1 MKQKTK
7 DTRFSATARPSRRLA
22 LASLASLAA
31 CAVMLLGACSEENA
45 LNGSGDGAQTPVNL
59 VARIQQAAA
68 LPAASSA
75 GGTDTPHTRTAIGA
89 DGNTTW
95 TAGDAVGVFMLA
107 PKIFN
112 PSGILPG
119 GENVGY
125 TVDPATGR
133 LTPVG
138 TPILYPR
145 DEEEE
150 VNFFAYYPLGTK
162 GDGKI
167 TDDYVYTLSV
177 TDQSD
182 PVSLDLLVASARGKK
197 KSKEAVE
204 FTFRHA
210 LAKIQLDITLGE
222 GLRGLDP
229 GKITAVTITGM
240 PTTARYELLSAVSIK
255 ASDPADIVTRR
266 EPTPSENAAATFTAL
281 LVPHDAPASTGLFI
295 GRRIVVTVDGTDY
308 SGDISNNDGIGYND
322 LCIYPVTVQRTGVT
336 LGTPEIAEW
345 TTNDHGTGTADYAAI
360 NGIEVVR
367 IPKGTFM
374 MGSPDGGFD
383 GDGVGDDEADA
394 NEMPQ
399 HKVTLT
405 RDFYMGKYEVTAAQY
420 AAFLNAAGVAKA
432 EVGSIAQ
439 HAVDGYGVQDLFQV
453 DYRGWTP
460 QWNDA
465 TRRWE
470 AGGNTPMIYVTWFG
484 AKAYAD
490 WVGGSLPTEAQWEYA
505 CRAGTTTTY
514 SFGDDAA
521 GLDDYAWYSGNSR
534 GINGPSP
541 VGTKKPNPWG
551 LYDMHG
557 NVVEWCSDRYG
568 SDYYS
573 DPSAGTDPTGPA
585 SGDYRVA
592 RGGGWTYISRSCRS
606 ACRIIGTPGSANYE
620 VGFRVVFND

>member
-45 LNGSGDGAQTPVNL
+45 LTGGDDGAQTPVNL

-95 TAGDAVGVFMLA
+95 TEGDAVGVFMLS
-107 PKIFN
+107 PGVWN

-138 TPILYPR
+138 TPILYPD

-150 VNFFAYYPLGTK
+150 VDFVAYYPLGTK

-182 PVSLDLLVASARGKK
+182 PVSLDLLVASAIGKK
-197 KSKEAVE
+197 KSKETVE
-204 FTFRHA
+204 FTFEHA

-240 PTTARYELLSAVSIK
+240 PTTAEYELLGAAGVTK
-255 ASDPADIVTRR
+255 VSDPANIVTRR

-281 LVPHDAPASTGLFI
+281 LVPHADPATMVVFG

-308 SGDISNNDGIGYND
+308 SGDISNDDDIWANY
-322 LCIYPVTVQRTGVT
+322 LHIYPVTVQRTGVT

-345 TTNDHGTGTADYAAI
+345 TTNDHGTGTATEIGA
-360 NGIEVVR
+360 GIEKVR
-367 IPKGTFM
+367 IPAGTFL
-374 MGSPDGGFD
+374 MGSPDGD
-383 GDGVGDDEADA
+383 SEADA

-405 RDFYMGKYEVTAAQY
+405 RDFYIGKYEVTAAQY

-432 EVGSIAQ
+432 EVGSRAR
-439 HAVDGYGVQDLFQV
+439 HTVDGYGEQDLFKVNQW
-453 DYRGWTP
+453 GWTP

-465 TRRWE
+465 TNRWE
-470 AGGNTPMIYVTWFG
+470 SDGNTPMIYVTWFG

-490 WVGGSLPTEAQWEYA
+490 WIGGSLPTEAQWEYA
-505 CRAGTTTTY
+505 CRAGTTTAY

-521 GLDDYAWYSGNSR
+521 GLGDYAWYQRESES
-534 GINGPSP
+534 INGPSL

-557 NVVEWCSDRYG
+557 NALEWCSDWYG

-573 DPSAGTDPTGPA
+573 EPSASGTDPTGPA
-585 SGDYRVA
+585 SGDYRVL
-592 RGGGWTYISRSCRS
+592 RGGSWGYDAWSCRS
-606 ACRIIGTPGSANYE
+606 ACRVSSSPDNVSSII
-620 VGFRVVFND
+620 GFRVVFND

>member
-1 MKQKTK
+1 MKQNTK

-75 GGTDTPHTRTAIGA
+75 GGTGAPHTRTAIGA

-95 TAGDAVGVFMLA
+95 TTGDAVGVFMLA
-107 PKIFN
+107 PKTFN

-182 PVSLDLLVASARGKK
+182 PASLDLLVASARGKK

-240 PTTARYELLSAVSIK
+240 PTTARYELLGAAVIG

-281 LVPHDAPASTGLFI
+281 LVPHLAPATMGVF
-295 GRRIVVTVDGTDY
+295 GERRIVVTVDGTDY
-308 SGDISNNDGIGYND
+308 SGDISNNDAIWDNF
-322 LCIYPVTVQRTGVT
+322 LHIYPVTVQRTGVT

-367 IPKGTFM
+367 IPKGTFL
-374 MGSPDGGFD
+374 MGSPDGIS
-383 GDGVGDDEADA
+383 EAVIH
-394 NEMPQ
+394 ETPQ

-405 RDFYMGKYEVTAAQY
+405 RDFYMGKYQVTVAQY
-420 AAFLNAAGVAKA
+420 ADFLNAAGVAKA
-432 EVGSIAQ
+432 EVDSKAR
-439 HAVDGYGVQDLFQV
+439 HTVDGYGEQDLFLVNQW
-453 DYRGWTP
+453 GWTP
-460 QWNDA
+460 KWNDA
-465 TRRWE
+465 TNRWE
-470 AGGNTPMIYVTWFG
+470 SDRNTPMIYVTWYG

-490 WVGGSLPTEAQWEYA
+490 WIGGSLPTEAQWEYA

-521 GLDDYAWYSGNSR
+521 GLDDYAWYSDNSG

-551 LYDMHG
+551 LYDMYG
-557 NVVEWCSDRYG
+557 NVWEWCSDWYG

-573 DPSAGTDPTGPA
+573 EPSASGTDPTGPA
-585 SGDYRVA
+585 SGSRRVV
-592 RGGGWTYISRSCRS
+592 RGGCWDYEDRYCRS
-606 ACRIIGTPGSANYE
+606 AYRYTVEPVIAYFYY
-620 VGFRVVFND
+620 GFRVVFND

>member
-22 LASLASLAA
+22 LASLAPLAA

-59 VARIQQAAA
+59 VARIQQAA

-75 GGTDTPHTRTAIGA
+75 GGTGTPHTRTAIGA

-95 TAGDAVGVFMLA
+95 TEGDAVGVFMLA

-255 ASDPADIVTRR
+255 ASDPADIVIRR

-308 SGDISNNDGIGYND
+308 SGDISNNDGISYNN
-322 LCIYPVTVQRTGVT
+322 LHIYPVTVQRTGVT

-345 TTNDHGTGTADYAAI
+345 TTNDHGTGTVTEI
-360 NGIEVVR
+360 GTGIEKVR
-367 IPKGTFM
+367 IPAGTFL
-374 MGSPDGGFD
+374 MGSPDSD
-383 GDGVGDDEADA
+383 TEAID
-394 NEMPQ
+394 NEKPQ

-405 RDFYMGKYEVTAAQY
+405 RDFYMGKYQVTAAQY
-420 AAFLNAAGVAKA
+420 ADFLNAAGVSKA
-432 EVGSIAQ
+432 EVDSRAR
-439 HAVDGYGVQDLFQV
+439 HTVDGYGEQDLFLVNQGG
-453 DYRGWTP
+453 RTP

-465 TRRWE
+465 TGRWE
-470 AGGNTPMIYVTWFG
+470 ADGNTPMTFVTWFG

-490 WVGGSLPTEAQWEYA
+490 WIGGSLPTEAQWEYA
-505 CRAGTTTTY
+505 CRAGTTTAY

-521 GLDDYAWYSGNSR
+521 GLGDYAWYWDNSES
-534 GINGPSP
+534 INGPSP

>member
-22 LASLASLAA
+22 LVSLASLAA

-45 LNGSGDGAQTPVNL
+45 LTGSGDGAQTPVNL

-75 GGTDTPHTRTAIGA
+75 GGTGAPHTRTAIGA

-138 TPILYPR
+138 TPICYPR

-182 PVSLDLLVASARGKK
+182 PVSLDLLVASAIGKK

-204 FTFRHA
+204 FTFEHA

-240 PTTARYELLSAVSIK
+240 PTTAEYKLLSLVGTE

-281 LVPHDAPASTGLFI
+281 LVPHGAPADGVGFAT
-295 GRRIVVTVDGTDY
+295 RRIVVTVDGTDY
-308 SGDISNNDGIGYND
+308 SGDISNYDAILANY
-322 LCIYPVTVQRTGVT
+322 LHIYPVTVQRTGVT

-374 MGSPDGGFD
+374 MGSPDGD
-383 GDGVGDDEADA
+383 TEAYDA
-394 NEMPQ
+394 EKPQ
-399 HKVTLT
+399 HEVTLT

-420 AAFLNAAGVAKA
+420 ADFLNAAGVAKA
-432 EVGSIAQ
+432 EVGSIAK
-439 HAVDGYGVQDLFQV
+439 HAVDGYGEQNLFLVNQG
-453 DYRGWTP
+453 GWTP

-465 TRRWE
+465 TNRWE
-470 AGGNTPMIYVTWFG
+470 ADGNTPMTFVTWFG

-490 WVGGSLPTEAQWEYA
+490 WIGGSLPTEAQWEYA
-505 CRAGTTTTY
+505 CRAGTTTAY
-514 SFGDDAA
+514 SFGDDPASL
-521 GLDDYAWYSGNSR
+521 GDYAWYLENTES
-534 GINGPSP
+534 INGPSP

-551 LYDMHG
+551 LYDMYG
-557 NVVEWCSDRYG
+557 NVWEWCSDWYG

-585 SGDYRVA
+585 SGGYRVL
-592 RGGGWTYISRSCRS
+592 RGGSWYHNARYCRS
-606 ACRIIGTPGSANYE
+606 AHRDAADPVIAYFYY
-620 VGFRVVFND
+620 GFRVVFND

>member
-1 MKQKTK
+1 MKQNTK
-7 DTRFSATARPSRRLA
+7 DTRFSATARPSRRLV

-95 TAGDAVGVFMLA
+95 TAGDAVGVFMRA
-107 PKIFN
+107 PKIFG

-150 VNFFAYYPLGTK
+150 VDFFAYYPLGTK

-182 PVSLDLLVASARGKK
+182 PASLDLLVANARGKK

-204 FTFRHA
+204 FTFEHA

-229 GKITAVTITGM
+229 GKITTVTITGM
-240 PTTARYELLSAVSIK
+240 PTTAEYELLSIAGAKV
-255 ASDPADIVTRR
+255 SDPADIVTRR

-281 LVPHDAPASTGLFI
+281 LAPHGVPATIGEFG

-308 SGDISNNDGIGYND
+308 SGGISNNDGISANH
-322 LCIYPVTVQRTGVT
+322 LHIYPVTVQRTGVT

-345 TTNDHGTGTADYAAI
+345 TTNDHGTGTATEIGA
-360 NGIEVVR
+360 GIEKVR
-367 IPKGTFM
+367 IPAGTFL
-374 MGSPDGGFD
+374 MGSPDGIS
-383 GDGVGDDEADA
+383 EAVIH
-394 NEMPQ
+394 EKPQ
-399 HKVTLT
+399 HEVTLT
-405 RDFYMGKYEVTAAQY
+405 RDFLMSKYEITAAQY
-420 AAFLNAAGVAKA
+420 ADFLNAAGVAKA
-432 EVGSIAQ
+432 EVDSRAR
-439 HAVDGYGVQDLFQV
+439 HTVDGYGEQDLFEV
-453 DYRGWTP
+453 NPWIRTP

-465 TRRWE
+465 TDRWE
-470 AGGNTPMIYVTWFG
+470 AGGNTPMINVTWFG

-505 CRAGTTTTY
+505 CRAGTTTAY

-521 GLDDYAWYSGNSR
+521 GLGDYAWYQGNS
-534 GINGPSP
+534 GSINGPSP

-557 NVVEWCSDRYG
+557 NVPEWCSDRYG

-592 RGGGWTYISRSCRS
+592 RGGGWTYSSRSCRS
-606 ACRIIGTPGSANYE
+606 ACRISGTPGIADYDL
-620 VGFRVVFND
+620 GFRVVFND

>member
-45 LNGSGDGAQTPVNL
+45 LTGSGDGAPTPVNL

-107 PKIFN
+107 PNIFD

-133 LTPVG
+133 LTPAD

-182 PVSLDLLVASARGKK
+182 PVSLDLLLANAIGKK

-240 PTTARYELLSAVSIK
+240 PTTAEYELLSIIAVTGV
-255 ASDPADIVTRR
+255 SDPADIVTQR
-266 EPTPSENAAATFTAL
+266 ETTPSENAAATFTAL
-281 LVPHDAPASTGLFI
+281 LVPHDAPASMGVFLD
-295 GRRIVVTVDGTDY
+295 RRIVVTVDGTDY
-308 SGDISNNDGIGYND
+308 SGDISNDDAIWANY
-322 LCIYPVTVQRTGVT
+322 LHIYPVTVQRTGVT

-399 HKVTLT
+399 HEVTLT

-420 AAFLNAAGVAKA
+420 ADFLNAAGVAKA
-432 EVGSIAQ
+432 EVNSKAR
-439 HAVDGYGVQDLFQV
+439 HTVDGYGEQDLFSV
-453 DYRGWTP
+453 NLGGWTP

-465 TRRWE
+465 TNRWE
-470 AGGNTPMIYVTWFG
+470 AGGNTPMINVTWYG
-484 AKAYAD
+484 AKAYTD

-505 CRAGTTTTY
+505 CRAGTTTAY
-514 SFGDDAA
+514 SFGGDAA
-521 GLDDYAWYSGNSR
+521 GLGDYAWYWYNSESSD
-534 GINGPSP
+534 PSP

-557 NVVEWCSDRYG
+557 NVSEWCSDWFG
-568 SDYYS
+568 SYS
-573 DPSAGTDPTGPA
+573 DASAATDPTGPA

-592 RGGGWTYISRSCRS
+592 RGGDWLSYPKDCRS
-606 ACRIIGTPGSANYE
+606 AYRISSSPGSAFNII
-620 VGFRVVFND
+620 GFRVVFND

>member
-1 MKQKTK
+1 M
-7 DTRFSATARPSRRLA
+7 DF
-22 LASLASLAA
+22 
-31 CAVMLLGACSEENA
+31 V
-45 LNGSGDGAQTPVNL
+45 
-59 VARIQQAAA
+59 
-68 LPAASSA
+68 
-75 GGTDTPHTRTAIGA
+75 
-89 DGNTTW
+89 
-95 TAGDAVGVFMLA
+95 
-107 PKIFN
+107 
-112 PSGILPG
+112 
-119 GENVGY
+119 
-125 TVDPATGR
+125 
-133 LTPVG
+133 
-138 TPILYPR
+138 
-145 DEEEE
+145 
-150 VNFFAYYPLGTK
+150 AYYPLGTK

-182 PVSLDLLVASARGKK
+182 PVSLDLLVANARGKK

-240 PTTARYELLSAVSIK
+240 PTTAEYELLGATVIG

-281 LVPHDAPASTGLFI
+281 LVPHLAPATVGVFLD
-295 GRRIVVTVDGTDY
+295 RRIVVTVDGTDY
-308 SGDISNNDGIGYND
+308 SGDISNHDAIGNYC
-322 LCIYPVTVQRTGVT
+322 LHIYPVTVQRTGVT

-345 TTNDHGTGTADYAAI
+345 TTNDHGTGTATEIGA
-360 NGIEVVR
+360 GIEKVR
-367 IPKGTFM
+367 IPAGTFL
-374 MGSPDGGFD
+374 MGSPDGD
-383 GDGVGDDEADA
+383 TEAID
-394 NEMPQ
+394 NEKPQ

-405 RDFYMGKYEVTAAQY
+405 RDFLMSKYEITAAQY
-420 AAFLNAAGVAKA
+420 ADFLNAVGVAKA
-432 EVGSIAQ
+432 DVYSTAR
-439 HAVDGYGVQDLFQV
+439 HTVDGYGEQDLFRV
-453 DYRGWTP
+453 DKWTP

-465 TRRWE
+465 TNRWE
-470 AGGNTPMIYVTWFG
+470 AGGNTPMVYVTWYG

-505 CRAGTTTTY
+505 CRAGTTTAY

-521 GLDDYAWYSGNSR
+521 GLDDYAWHWGNSG
-534 GINGPSP
+534 GINGLSP

-557 NVVEWCSDRYG
+557 NVPEWCSDRYG

-573 DPSAGTDPTGPA
+573 DPSAGTDPTGPV
-585 SGDYRVA
+585 SGDYRVL

-606 ACRIIGTPGSANYE
+606 ACRISGTPDSANNDL
-620 VGFRVVFND
+620 GFRVVFND

>member
-22 LASLASLAA
+22 LASLASLASLAA

-95 TAGDAVGVFMLA
+95 TAGDAVGVFMRA

-150 VNFFAYYPLGTK
+150 VDFFAYYPLGTK

-177 TDQSD
+177 TDQGD

-204 FTFRHA
+204 FTFSHA

-229 GKITAVTITGM
+229 GKITAVTITEM
-240 PTTARYELLSAVSIK
+240 PTTAEYELLGATVIG

-281 LVPHDAPASTGLFI
+281 LVPHDAPASTGVFI

-308 SGDISNNDGIGYND
+308 SGDISNNDKISANCLY
-322 LCIYPVTVQRTGVT
+322 IYPVTVQRTGVT

-345 TTNDHGTGTADYAAI
+345 TTNDHGTGTATEIGA
-360 NGIEVVR
+360 GIEKVR
-367 IPKGTFM
+367 IPAGTFL
-374 MGSPDGGFD
+374 MGSPDSD
-383 GDGVGDDEADA
+383 SEAILDEK
-394 NEMPQ
+394 PQ

-420 AAFLNAAGVAKA
+420 ADFLNAAGVAKA
-432 EVGSIAQ
+432 EVDSRAR
-439 HAVDGYGVQDLFQV
+439 HTVDGYGEQDLFRV
-453 DYRGWTP
+453 DKWTP

-465 TRRWE
+465 TNRWE
-470 AGGNTPMIYVTWFG
+470 AGGNTPMVYVTWFG

-490 WVGGSLPTEAQWEYA
+490 WIGGSLPTEAQWEYA
-505 CRAGTTTTY
+505 CRAGTTTAY

-521 GLDDYAWYSGNSR
+521 GLGDYAWYWDNSGS
-534 GINGPSP
+534 INDPSP

-592 RGGGWTYISRSCRS
+592 RGGGCTYISRSCRS
-606 ACRIIGTPGSANYE
+606 ACRISGTPDSANYE

>member
-59 VARIQQAAA
+59 VARIQQ
-68 LPAASSA
+68 AASSA

-177 TDQSD
+177 TDQND

-204 FTFRHA
+204 FTFSHV

-222 GLRGLDP
+222 GLRDLDP

-240 PTTARYELLSAVSIK
+240 PTTTEYELLSIAGVK
-255 ASDPADIVTRR
+255 VSDPADIVTRR

-281 LVPHDAPASTGLFI
+281 LVPHDAPAATGAFTE
-295 GRRIVVTVDGTDY
+295 RRIIVTVDGTDY
-308 SGDISNNDGIGYND
+308 SGDISNNDHIGYNR
-322 LCIYPVTVQRTGVT
+322 LYIYPVTVQRTGVT

-367 IPKGTFM
+367 IPKGMFL
-374 MGSPDGGFD
+374 MGSPDSGFD

-505 CRAGTTTTY
+505 CRAGTTTAY

-521 GLDDYAWYSGNSR
+521 GLGDYAWYLENSVS
-534 GINGPSP
+534 IKGPSP
-541 VGTKKPNPWG
+541 VGTKKPNPWA

-557 NVVEWCSDRYG
+557 NVWEWCSDWYG

-573 DPSAGTDPTGPA
+573 EPSASGTDPTGLA
-585 SGDYRVA
+585 SGSHRVL
-592 RGGGWTYISRSCRS
+592 RGGGWDYNARFCRS
-606 ACRIIGTPGSANYE
+606 AHRDAANPVTAY
-620 VGFRVVFND
+620 VYYGFRVVFND

>member
-1 MKQKTK
+1 MKQETK
-7 DTRFSATARPSRRLA
+7 DTRFSATARPSRRPA

-45 LNGSGDGAQTPVNL
+45 LTGSGDGAQTPVNL
-59 VARIQQAAA
+59 VARIQQAA

-75 GGTDTPHTRTAIGA
+75 GGTPHTRTAIGA

-95 TAGDAVGVFMLA
+95 TEGDAVGVFMLA
-107 PKIFN
+107 KNTFQ

-138 TPILYPR
+138 TPILYPD

-150 VNFFAYYPLGTK
+150 VDFFAYYPLGTK
-162 GDGKI
+162 GDGNI
-167 TDDYVYTLSV
+167 SDDYVYTLSV

-182 PVSLDLLVASARGKK
+182 PVSLDLLYANARGRK

-222 GLRGLDP
+222 GLRDLDP

-240 PTTARYELLSAVSIK
+240 PTTASYQLLGIVGTK

-266 EPTPSENAAATFTAL
+266 EPTPSENAAATFTAI
-281 LVPHDAPASTGLFI
+281 LVPHDAPASWGKFV

-322 LCIYPVTVQRTGVT
+322 LYIYPVTVQRTGVT

-374 MGSPDGGFD
+374 MGSPDGD
-383 GDGVGDDEADA
+383 GEADA
-394 NEMPQ
+394 NEKPQ

-420 AAFLNAAGVAKA
+420 AAFLNAAGVAKV

-453 DYRGWTP
+453 DDRGRTP

-470 AGGNTPMIYVTWFG
+470 ADGNTPMIYVTWYG

-514 SFGDDAA
+514 SFGGDAA
-521 GLDDYAWYSGNSR
+521 GLGDYAWYLENSVS
-534 GINGPSP
+534 IKGPSP

-557 NVVEWCSDRYG
+557 NVWEWCSDWYG

-573 DPSAGTDPTGPA
+573 EPSASGTDPTGPA
-585 SGDYRVA
+585 SGSDRVL
-592 RGGGWTYISRSCRS
+592 RGGCWDYSAWHCRS
-606 ACRIIGTPGSANYE
+606 AYRGSANPVIVY
-620 VGFRVVFND
+620 VYYGFRVVFND

>member
-1 MKQKTK
+1 MKQNTK

-45 LNGSGDGAQTPVNL
+45 LPGSGDGAQTPVNL

-68 LPAASSA
+68 LPATSSA

-182 PVSLDLLVASARGKK
+182 PVSLDLLVANARGKK

-204 FTFRHA
+204 FTFEHA

-222 GLRGLDP
+222 GLRDLDP

-240 PTTARYELLSAVSIK
+240 PTTARYQLLSAITF
-255 ASDPADIVTRR
+255 AARDPADIVTRR

-281 LVPHDAPASTGLFI
+281 LVPHDAPAATGVFLY
-295 GRRIVVTVDGTDY
+295 RRIVVTVDGTDY
-308 SGDISNNDGIGYND
+308 SGDISNNDKIWYNS
-322 LCIYPVTVQRTGVT
+322 LHIYPVTVQRTGVT

-345 TTNDHGTGTADYAAI
+345 TTNDHGTGTATEIGA
-360 NGIEVVR
+360 GIEKVR
-367 IPKGTFM
+367 IPAGTFL
-374 MGSPDGGFD
+374 MGSPDSD
-383 GDGVGDDEADA
+383 TEAYDA
-394 NEMPQ
+394 EMPQ

-405 RDFYMGKYEVTAAQY
+405 RDFYMGKYQVTAAQY

-432 EVGSIAQ
+432 EVDSKAR
-439 HAVDGYGVQDLFQV
+439 HTVDGYGEQDLFEVNQW
-453 DYRGWTP
+453 GWTP

-465 TRRWE
+465 TDRWE
-470 AGGNTPMIYVTWFG
+470 AGGNTPMINVTWFG

-490 WVGGSLPTEAQWEYA
+490 WIGGSLPTEAQWEYA
-505 CRAGTTTTY
+505 CRAGTTTAY

-521 GLDDYAWYSGNSR
+521 GLGDYAWYQGNSES
-534 GINGPSP
+534 INGPSP

-557 NVVEWCSDRYG
+557 NVFEWCSDWYG

-573 DPSAGTDPTGPA
+573 EPSASGTDPTGPA
-585 SGDYRVA
+585 SGDYRVL
-592 RGGGWTYISRSCRS
+592 RGGSWGYNAWYCRS
-606 ACRIIGTPGSANYE
+606 AYRYTANPVTAY
-620 VGFRVVFND
+620 VYYGFRVVFND

>member
-7 DTRFSATARPSRRLA
+7 DTRFSATARPSRRPA

-31 CAVMLLGACSEENA
+31 CAAMLLGACSGDNA
-45 LNGSGDGAQTPVNL
+45 LTGSDDDSAQTPVAL
-59 VARIQQAAA
+59 VAQIQQAAA

-75 GGTDTPHTRTAIGA
+75 GVPHTRTATGA
-89 DGNTTW
+89 DGNTIW
-95 TAGDAVGVFMLA
+95 TDGDAVGVFMLA
-107 PKIFN
+107 PQTFK
-112 PSGILPG
+112 PAGILPG
-119 GENVGY
+119 GENVRH

-133 LTPVG
+133 LTPAG

-145 DEEEE
+145 DEEVE
-150 VNFFAYYPLGTK
+150 VDFFAYYPLGTK

-167 TDDYVYTLSV
+167 SDDYVYTLSV

-182 PVSLDLLVASARGKK
+182 PVSLDLLYANAIGRK

-204 FTFRHA
+204 LTFYHA

-222 GLRGLDP
+222 GLTGLDP
-229 GKITAVTITGM
+229 GKITAVTLTGM
-240 PTTARYELLSAVSIK
+240 PATARYELLRIDGTE

-266 EPTPSENAAATFTAL
+266 ELVPSSGATATFTAL
-281 LVPHDAPASTGLFI
+281 LVPHAAPATEGNFLY
-295 GRRIVVTVDGTDY
+295 RRIVVTVDGTDY
-308 SGDISNNDGIGYND
+308 SGDISNNDGIGYNR
-322 LCIYPVTVQRTGVT
+322 LHIYPVTVQRTGVT
-336 LGTPEIAEW
+336 VGTPEIAPW

-367 IPKGTFM
+367 IPAGTFL
-374 MGSPDGGFD
+374 MGSPDSD
-383 GDGVGDDEADA
+383 TQADDVER
-394 NEMPQ
+394 PQ
-399 HKVTLT
+399 HEVTLT
-405 RDFYMGKYEVTAAQY
+405 RDFYMGKYEVTVARY
-420 AAFLNAAGVAKA
+420 ADFLNAAGVAKA
-432 EVGSIAQ
+432 DPGSKAR
-439 HAVDGYGVQDLFQV
+439 HTVDGYGEQDLFQV
-453 DYRGWTP
+453 NQWGWTP
-460 QWNDA
+460 KWNDA
-465 TRRWE
+465 TDRWE
-470 AGGNTPMIYVTWFG
+470 AGGNTPMISVTWYG

-521 GLDDYAWYSGNSR
+521 HLDDYAWHWGNSES
-534 GINGPSP
+534 IDGPSP
-541 VGTKKPNPWG
+541 VGTKKPNPWS

-557 NVVEWCSDRYG
+557 NALEWCSDWYG

-585 SGDYRVA
+585 SGDYRVL
-592 RGGGWTYISRSCRS
+592 RGGGWSTYSTQFCRS
-606 ACRIIGTPGSANYE
+606 AYRFSGNPGIADDE

>member
-1 MKQKTK
+1 MKQNTK

-107 PKIFN
+107 PNIFN

-145 DEEEE
+145 DEEE
-150 VNFFAYYPLGTK
+150 VNFVAYYPLGTK

-182 PVSLDLLVASARGKK
+182 PVSLDLLVASAIGKK
-197 KSKEAVE
+197 KSKETVE
-204 FTFRHA
+204 FTFEHA

-240 PTTARYELLSAVSIK
+240 PATARYKLLSLVGTE

-266 EPTPSENAAATFTAL
+266 EPTSSENAAATFTAL
-281 LVPHDAPASTGLFI
+281 LVPHGATADGVAFGR
-295 GRRIVVTVDGTDY
+295 RRIVVTVDGTDY
-308 SGDISNNDGIGYND
+308 SGDISNNDAIWANY
-322 LCIYPVTVQRTGVT
+322 LYIYPVTVQRTGVI

-374 MGSPDGGFD
+374 MGSPDGD
-383 GDGVGDDEADA
+383 TEAYDA
-394 NEMPQ
+394 ERPQ
-399 HKVTLT
+399 HEVTLT
-405 RDFYMGKYEVTAAQY
+405 RDFYMGKYQVTAAQY
-420 AAFLNAAGVAKA
+420 ADFLNAAGVAKA
-432 EVGSIAQ
+432 EVDSKAR
-439 HAVDGYGVQDLFQV
+439 HTVDDYGEQDLFQV
-453 DYRGWTP
+453 DYQGWTP

-490 WVGGSLPTEAQWEYA
+490 WIGGSLPTEAQWEYA
-505 CRAGTTTTY
+505 CRAGTTTAY

-521 GLDDYAWYSGNSR
+521 SLDDYAWYLKNTES
-534 GINGPSP
+534 INGPSP

-557 NVVEWCSDRYG
+557 NVFEWCSDWYG

-585 SGDYRVA
+585 SGDYRVL
-592 RGGGWTYISRSCRS
+592 RGGGWDYNARFCRS
-606 ACRIIGTPGSANYE
+606 AYRYATNPVIAYFYY
-620 VGFRVVFND
+620 GFRVVFND

>member
-1 MKQKTK
+1 MKQNTK

-45 LNGSGDGAQTPVNL
+45 LTGSGDGAQTPVNL

-95 TAGDAVGVFMLA
+95 TAGDAVGVFMLS
-107 PKIFN
+107 PGVWN

-133 LTPVG
+133 LTPAG

-145 DEEEE
+145 DEEE

-182 PVSLDLLVASARGKK
+182 PVSLDLLLANAIGKK

-240 PTTARYELLSAVSIK
+240 PTTAEYELLSIIAVTGV
-255 ASDPADIVTRR
+255 SDPADIVTQR
-266 EPTPSENAAATFTAL
+266 ETTPSENAAATFTAL
-281 LVPHDAPASTGLFI
+281 LVPHDAPAFTGLFV

-308 SGDISNNDGIGYND
+308 SGDISDNDDIRANR
-322 LCIYPVTVQRTGVT
+322 LHIYPVTVQRTGVT

-345 TTNDHGTGTADYAAI
+345 ITNDHGTGTATEIGA
-360 NGIEVVR
+360 GIEKVR
-367 IPKGTFM
+367 IPAGTFL
-374 MGSPDGGFD
+374 MGSPDSD
-383 GDGVGDDEADA
+383 SEAILDEK
-394 NEMPQ
+394 PQ

-420 AAFLNAAGVAKA
+420 ADFLNAAGVAKA
-432 EVGSIAQ
+432 DVYSKAR
-439 HAVDGYGVQDLFQV
+439 HTVDGYGEQDLFRV
-453 DYRGWTP
+453 DKWTP

-465 TRRWE
+465 TDRWE
-470 AGGNTPMIYVTWFG
+470 AGGNTPMINVTWFG

-505 CRAGTTTTY
+505 CRAGTTTAY

-521 GLDDYAWYSGNSR
+521 GLGDYAWYWDNSES
-534 GINGPSP
+534 INGPSP

-606 ACRIIGTPGSANYE
+606 ACRISGTPGSANYE

>member
-1 MKQKTK
+1 
-7 DTRFSATARPSRRLA
+7 
-22 LASLASLAA
+22 
-31 CAVMLLGACSEENA
+31 MLLGACSEENA

-95 TAGDAVGVFMLA
+95 TEGDAVGVFMR
-107 PKIFN
+107 PPNIFN

-150 VNFFAYYPLGTK
+150 VDFVAYYPLGTK

-182 PVSLDLLVASARGKK
+182 PVSLDLLVANARGKK

-240 PTTARYELLSAVSIK
+240 PATARYELLGIGGIEP
-255 ASDPADIVTRR
+255 SDPADIVTRR

-281 LVPHDAPASTGLFI
+281 LVPHNGSATGSPFI
-295 GRRIVVTVDGTDY
+295 ERRIVVTVDGTDY
-308 SGDISNNDGIGYND
+308 SGDISDNDDIWYNH
-322 LCIYPVTVQRTGVT
+322 LHIYPVTVQRTGVT

-367 IPKGTFM
+367 IPKGMFL
-374 MGSPDGGFD
+374 MGSPDGGF
-383 GDGVGDDEADA
+383 GSDDAD
-394 NEMPQ
+394 EKPQ
-399 HKVTLT
+399 HEVTLT

-420 AAFLNAAGVAKA
+420 ADFLNAAGVAKV
-432 EVGSIAQ
+432 EVGSKAR
-439 HAVDGYGVQDLFQV
+439 HTVDGYGEQDLFQV
-453 DYRGWTP
+453 NQWGWTP

-470 AGGNTPMIYVTWFG
+470 ADGNTPMIYVTWYG

-521 GLDDYAWYSGNSR
+521 SLGDYAWHCDNSGS
-534 GINGPSP
+534 INGPSP

-557 NVVEWCSDRYG
+557 NVVEWCSDWY
-568 SDYYS
+568 SFYYYS
-573 DPSAGTDPTGPA
+573 DPSAGTDPTGPV
-585 SGDYRVA
+585 SGDYRVL
-592 RGGGWTYISRSCRS
+592 RGGGWSYATGSYRSTYRFV
-606 ACRIIGTPGSANYE
+606 GTPDRANNDL
-620 VGFRVVFND
+620 GFRVVFND

>member
-1 MKQKTK
+1 MKQNTK

-22 LASLASLAA
+22 LASLASLASLAA

-95 TAGDAVGVFMLA
+95 TAGDAVGVFMRA

-150 VNFFAYYPLGTK
+150 VDFFAYYPLGTK

-204 FTFRHA
+204 FTFSHA

-240 PTTARYELLSAVSIK
+240 PTTAEYELLGATVIG

-281 LVPHDAPASTGLFI
+281 LVPHDAPASTGVFI
-295 GRRIVVTVDGTDY
+295 KRRIVVTVDGTDY
-308 SGDISNNDGIGYND
+308 SGDISNNDKISANCLY
-322 LCIYPVTVQRTGVT
+322 IYPVTVQRTGVT

-345 TTNDHGTGTADYAAI
+345 TTNDHGTGTATEIGA
-360 NGIEVVR
+360 GIEKVR
-367 IPKGTFM
+367 IPAGTFL
-374 MGSPDGGFD
+374 MGSPDSD
-383 GDGVGDDEADA
+383 SEAYDA
-394 NEMPQ
+394 ERPQ
-399 HKVTLT
+399 HEVTLT

-420 AAFLNAAGVAKA
+420 AAFLNAAGVAKV
-432 EVGSIAQ
+432 EVGSTAR
-439 HAVDGYGVQDLFQV
+439 HTVDGYGEQDLFKVNQWS
-453 DYRGWTP
+453 WTP

-465 TRRWE
+465 TNRWE
-470 AGGNTPMIYVTWFG
+470 TDGNTPMINVTWYG

-490 WVGGSLPTEAQWEYA
+490 WIGGSLPTEAQWEYA
-505 CRAGTTTTY
+505 CRARTTTAY
-514 SFGDDAA
+514 SFGDDAV
-521 GLDDYAWYSGNSR
+521 GLGDYAWYQGNSES
-534 GINGPSP
+534 IKGPSP

-557 NVVEWCSDRYG
+557 NVLEWCSDWYG

-573 DPSAGTDPTGPA
+573 DPSASGNDPTGPA
-585 SGDYRVA
+585 SGSRRVL
-592 RGGGWTYISRSCRS
+592 RGGGWNYSTRSCRS
-606 ACRIIGTPGSANYE
+606 AYRSSSSPDNAGSTL
-620 VGFRVVFND
+620 GFRVVFND

>member
-22 LASLASLAA
+22 LASLASLASLAA

-95 TAGDAVGVFMLA
+95 TAGDAVGVFMRA

-150 VNFFAYYPLGTK
+150 VDFFAYYPLGTK

-182 PVSLDLLVASARGKK
+182 PVSLDLLVANAIGKK

-204 FTFRHA
+204 FTFEHA

-240 PTTARYELLSAVSIK
+240 PTTAEYELLSIPGVTK

-266 EPTPSENAAATFTAL
+266 EPTPSENTAATFTAL
-281 LVPHDAPASTGLFI
+281 LIPHEAPATMGIFTE
-295 GRRIVVTVDGTDY
+295 RRIVVTVDGTDY
-308 SGDISNNDGIGYND
+308 SGDISNNDKIWYNR
-322 LCIYPVTVQRTGVT
+322 LHIYPVTVQRTGVT

-345 TTNDHGTGTADYAAI
+345 TTNDHGTGTATEIGA
-360 NGIEVVR
+360 GIEKVR
-367 IPKGTFM
+367 IPAGTFL
-374 MGSPDGGFD
+374 MGSPDGIS
-383 GDGVGDDEADA
+383 EAVIH
-394 NEMPQ
+394 EKPQ
-399 HKVTLT
+399 HEVTLT
-405 RDFYMGKYEVTAAQY
+405 RDFLMSKYEITAAQY
-420 AAFLNAAGVAKA
+420 ADFLNAAGVAKA
-432 EVGSIAQ
+432 EVDSRAR
-439 HAVDGYGVQDLFQV
+439 HTVDGYGEQDLFEV
-453 DYRGWTP
+453 NPWIRTP

-465 TRRWE
+465 TDRWE
-470 AGGNTPMIYVTWFG
+470 AGGNTPMINVTWFG

-505 CRAGTTTTY
+505 CRAGTTTAY

-521 GLDDYAWYSGNSR
+521 GLGDYAWYQGNS
-534 GINGPSP
+534 GSINGPSP

-557 NVVEWCSDRYG
+557 NVPEWCSDRYG

-585 SGDYRVA
+585 SGDYRVV
-592 RGGGWTYISRSCRS
+592 RGGGWTYSSRSCRS
-606 ACRIIGTPGSANYE
+606 ACRISGTPGSADYDL
-620 VGFRVVFND
+620 GFRVVFND

>member
-1 MKQKTK
+1 MKQNTK

-22 LASLASLAA
+22 LASLASLASLAA

-95 TAGDAVGVFMLA
+95 TAGDAVGVFMRA
-107 PKIFN
+107 PKIFG

-138 TPILYPR
+138 TPICYPR

-150 VNFFAYYPLGTK
+150 VDFFAYYPLGTK

-240 PTTARYELLSAVSIK
+240 PTTAEYELLSTGAPG

-281 LVPHDAPASTGLFI
+281 LVPHGAPADELAFGE
-295 GRRIVVTVDGTDY
+295 RRIVVTVDGTDY
-308 SGDISNNDGIGYND
+308 SGDISNNDDIRDNSLY
-322 LCIYPVTVQRTGVT
+322 IYPVTVQRTGVT

-374 MGSPDGGFD
+374 MGSPDGD
-383 GDGVGDDEADA
+383 GGANADEK
-394 NEMPQ
+394 PQ

-405 RDFYMGKYEVTAAQY
+405 WDFYMGKYQVTAAQY
-420 AAFLNAAGVAKA
+420 ADFLNAAGVAKA
-432 EVGSIAQ
+432 EVDSKAR
-439 HAVDGYGVQDLFQV
+439 HTVDGYGEQDLFLVNQW
-453 DYRGWTP
+453 GWTP
-460 QWNDA
+460 KWNDA
-465 TRRWE
+465 TDRWE
-470 AGGNTPMIYVTWFG
+470 ADGNTPMIYVTWYG

-490 WVGGSLPTEAQWEYA
+490 WVGGSLPTEAQSEYA

-521 GLDDYAWYSGNSR
+521 GLGDYAWYWDNSGS
-534 GINGPSP
+534 INGPSP

-557 NVVEWCSDRYG
+557 NVLEWCSDRYG
-568 SDYYS
+568 FYYYR

-585 SGDYRVA
+585 SGDYRVL
-592 RGGGWTYISRSCRS
+592 RGGAWNYEAQDCRS
-606 ACRIIGTPGSANYE
+606 ARRIGADPNRILYNF
-620 VGFRVVFND
+620 GFRVVFND